1 MHGWI
6 AAGCRTITVFASTLI
21 LLNGLMA
28 LDPAV
33 AQDRGGSNPPSD
45 REQRQ
50 RIQIVPLAA
59 DELYR
64 GWRASHVL
72 GKEVSSVA
80 GTSLGTARN
89 LIIGPDGQVRAVV
102 VEGSKRDLS
111 REFMF
116 RIPWQRLELSRLP
129 GRLTA
134 DIDADRDPAYGIFRN
149 DDQHV
154 LGEFAVTEIIG
165 DYARLQ
171 AGQGYGYVS
180 DAVFTRAGNLIAVL
194 ITRDARSGGGT
205 YAFGFPERPVE
216 RWNAG
221 ASYFGLPYVTAEHAD
236 AAAIPVDL
244 TRFRDGDGSAG

>member
-1 MHGWI
+1 MLIHRFARTVTGF
-6 AAGCRTITVFASTLI
+6 AATLV
-21 LLNGLMA
+21 LLGAAA

-33 AQDRGGSNPPSD
+33 AQDKDAISSASNP
-45 REQRQ
+45 EQRQ
-50 RIQIVPLAA
+50 RLQIVPLSAE
-59 DELYR
+59 ELYR
-64 GWRASHVL
+64 GWRASKVL
-72 GKEVSSVA
+72 GKQVNSVA
-80 GTSLGTARN
+80 GASLGTTRN
-89 LIIGPDGQVRAVV
+89 LIVGPDGQIRAVV
-102 VEGSKRDLS
+102 VEGNKRGQS

-116 RIPWQRLELSRLP
+116 RVPWLRLELSRLP
-129 GRLTA
+129 GRVTA
-134 DIDADRDPAYGIFRN
+134 DIDADHDPVYGIFRN

-194 ITRDARSGGGT
+194 ITRDSRSGGGT

-221 ASYFGLPYVTAEHAD
+221 ASYFGLPYATAEHAD

-244 TRFRDGDGSAG
+244 TRFRDGNAGAE